1 VRQPHRIDFLI
12 SSDQISVLQQDL
24 LRNPPA
30 MAAVASSEVIA
41 ELEVAVKDGSP
52 ERRSRMLQR
61 IADLLVAGAGRL
73 GPSQLRVFDDVLV
86 RLIDRADARSLS
98 QLSTILAGLAAPPE
112 ETIRVLASHENAA
125 VAVPVLLRSPLPDA
139 VVIELARYRSQ
150 QHLAAISGR
159 PTLGEMLTDAVL
171 KHAGRDV
178 SRALARNNGARFSE
192 AGYLL
197 LVATAEHDDA
207 VAEALGLRADLPPAM
222 LNRLLSK
229 ATPTVRARLLKA
241 APPQSREKI
250 QATINSIAGGADSA
264 PIDAD
269 YARALT
275 MVDGLNRVGKLN
287 DSSVNRFAVRR
298 EHANVVAALS
308 VLSGAA
314 VETIKRLMEEPGST
328 GLIVASRAS
337 RLNWQTT
344 LSILNN
350 RNVPQLSK
358 DQIERGKALFE
369 TLYVS
374 AAQYT
379 IRFEPPVGPTANSD
393 QSLAAMKG
401 GA

>member
-1 VRQPHRIDFLI
+1 VRQSDRIDFLI
-12 SSDQISVLQQDL
+12 SSDQISLLEQDL
-24 LRNPPA
+24 SRNPLA
-30 MAAVASSEVIA
+30 MAAVASSDVIA

-98 QLSTILAGLAAPPE
+98 HLSTILAGLAAPPE
-112 ETIRVLASHENAA
+112 DTIRRLASHENAA
-125 VAVPVLLRSPLPDA
+125 VAVPVLLKSPLPDA
-139 VVIELARYRSQ
+139 LLLELARYRSQ

-159 PTLGEMLTDAVL
+159 PSLGETLTDAVL

-178 SRALARNNGARFSE
+178 SRTLARNNGARFSE

-197 LVATAEHDDA
+197 FVAMAEHDDA

-222 LNRLLSK
+222 LDQLLSK
-229 ATPTVRARLLKA
+229 ATATVRARLLKA

-250 QATINSIAGGADSA
+250 QATVTVAGGAGSA
-264 PIDAD
+264 PTDAD
-269 YARALT
+269 YSKALT

-314 VETIKRLMEEPGST
+314 VETVRRLMEEGGST

-379 IRFEPPVGPTANSD
+379 IRFEPPAGPAANSD
-393 QSLAAMKG
+393 QSLAAMKV

>member
-1 VRQPHRIDFLI
+1 VRQSDRIDFLI
-12 SSDQISVLQQDL
+12 SSDQISLLEQDL
-24 LRNPPA
+24 SRNSSA
-30 MAAVASSEVIA
+30 MAAVASSDVIA

-52 ERRSRMLQR
+52 ERRTRMLQR

-98 QLSTILAGLAAPPE
+98 HLSTILAGLAAPPE
-112 ETIRVLASHENAA
+112 DTIRRLAAHENAA
-125 VAVPVLLRSPLPDA
+125 VAVPVLLKSRLPDA
-139 VVIELARYRSQ
+139 LLLELARYRSQ

-159 PTLGEMLTDAVL
+159 PTLGETLTDAIL

-178 SRALARNNGARFSE
+178 SRALARNSGACFSE

-197 LVATAEHDDA
+197 LVAMAEHDDA

-222 LNRLLSK
+222 LDQLLSK
-229 ATPTVRARLLKA
+229 ATATVRARLLKA
-241 APPQSREKI
+241 APAHSREKI
-250 QATINSIAGGADSA
+250 QATVKSIADGAGST
-264 PIDAD
+264 PTDAD
-269 YARALT
+269 YSKALT

-314 VETIKRLMEEPGST
+314 VETIKRLMEESGST

-379 IRFEPPVGPTANSD
+379 IRFEPPAGPAANSD
-393 QSLAAMKG
+393 QSLAAMKV